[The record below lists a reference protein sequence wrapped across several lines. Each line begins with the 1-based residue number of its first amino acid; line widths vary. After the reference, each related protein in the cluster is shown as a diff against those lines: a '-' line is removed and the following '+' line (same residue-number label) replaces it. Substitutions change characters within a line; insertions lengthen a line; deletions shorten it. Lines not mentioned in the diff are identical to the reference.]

1 MATKPKS
8 ARSTGRERAQPWWLL
23 PVLLVLT
30 GPAAA
35 CGMHGFGFSPFA
47 SAQVA
52 QRGPAL
58 PPGTRLDVEGFV
70 AVVPG
75 ASAELKVSFATPEA
89 FRDPALTLDVPER
102 VHFEGSREPP
112 LPPIEG
118 TLSMPFVAEA
128 GYHWLTLTLH
138 GTVDGEA
145 VSLVRRVYVTARSPG
160 DIAAR

>member
-1 MATKPKS
+1 
-8 ARSTGRERAQPWWLL
+8 
-23 PVLLVLT
+23 
-30 GPAAA
+30 
-35 CGMHGFGFSPFA
+35 MHGFGFSPFA

-58 PPGTRLDVEGFV
+58 PSGTRLDVEGFV

-75 ASAELKVSFATPEA
+75 ASAELKVSFATPDA
-89 FRDPALTLDVPER
+89 FRDAALTIDVPER
-102 VHFEGSREPP
+102 VHFEGSREPR

-118 TLSMPFVAEA
+118 TLSMPFVAEE

-145 VSLVRRVYVTARSPG
+145 VGLVRRVYVAARSPR